1 MVLSPLK
8 NSDTSTIYLHY
19 KEDCFFYKM
28 VYDGIPLNV
37 YLISMSCLFL
47 NPHNLTIFF
56 LQFLLLSSQACG
68 IISWL
73 WNFVCFLYLKLF
85 YSYCTS
91 QRLNVFI
98 GFPRERE
105 PIRWWYTYLPIYIS
119 ISLSI
124 YLSSSKVCIVGN
136 WLIGLWR
143 LISPKICNWWTGD
156 PGKLIMWAVVQ
167 EPADLR
173 PKRKV

>member
-85 YSYCTS
+85 SSHCTS
-91 QRLNVFI
+91 QKLNVFI
-98 GFPRERE
+98 GFPRERTNKMVIYL
-105 PIRWWYTYLPIYIS
+105 PTYLY
-119 ISLSI
+119 LYQSI
-124 YLSSSKVCIVGN
+124 YLSMERENERQGGIDRYLSICLLLKVQTSREFPL
-136 WLIGLWR
+136 WLSGT
-143 LISPKICNWWTGD
+143 WT
-156 PGKLIMWAVVQ
+156 
-167 EPADLR
+167 
-173 PKRKV
+173 

>member
-68 IISWL
+68 IISCSETL
-73 WNFVCFLYLKLF
+73 CASSIWNYFLHIVLHKSLMYLSGSPEK
-85 YSYCTS
+85 
-91 QRLNVFI
+91 
-98 GFPRERE
+98 E

-119 ISLSI
+119 INLSI